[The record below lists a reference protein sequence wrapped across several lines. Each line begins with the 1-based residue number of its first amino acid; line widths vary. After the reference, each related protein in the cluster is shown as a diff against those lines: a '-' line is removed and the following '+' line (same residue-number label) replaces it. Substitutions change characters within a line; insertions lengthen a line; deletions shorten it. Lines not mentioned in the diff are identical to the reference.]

1 MDRKRY
7 CLFLLVVI
15 VLGGCATVPT
25 GPSVMV
31 LPGPGKP
38 FEVFQSDES
47 ACRQWA
53 EQKVGTSPNEASNKT
68 LAGGA
73 VIGTGLGAALGA
85 AIGSLSASAGAG
97 AGIGAL
103 AGLIGGAIFATEP
116 AYATGAGVQ
125 RQYDNAYQQCMY
137 AKGNQIPGAVRR
149 PRRTYP
155 PPPPPPP
162 PGYSPGTPVPPVPN
176 SYPLPPT

>member
-53 EQKVGTSPNEASNKT
+53 EQKVGTSPNEAANKT

-85 AIGSLSASAGAG
+85 AIGSLYASAGAG

-103 AGLIGGAIFATEP
+103 AGLIGGGILATEP
-116 AYATGAGVQ
+116 AYAAGSAVQ
-125 RQYDNAYQQCMY
+125 RRYDNAYMQCMY
-137 AKGNQIPGAVRR
+137 AKGNQIPGAR
-149 PRRTYP
+149 PRRSYTA
-155 PPPPPPP
+155 PPPPPP
-162 PGYSPGTPVPPVPN
+162 PGYDRGAPVPPLRDPN
-176 SYPLPPT
+176 PPPSP